1 MESLILLELL
11 KLLWLGFEVV
21 KHFVAPKREKALIE
35 TVEKINQRLIQLENE
50 QRKTP

>member
-21 KHFVAPKREKALIE
+21 KHFVSRKREKAMIE
-35 TVEKINQRLIQLENE
+35 AVEKLNHRLCKLENE
-50 QRKTP
+50 SSRDT

>member
-21 KHFVAPKREKALIE
+21 KHFISRKREKALIE
-35 TVEKINQRLIQLENE
+35 SVESLNQRLNQLESRHKE
-50 QRKTP
+50 IP